1 MKIGDT
7 LAGRYEVR
15 ATLGAGGLGEVFVSR
30 DTRSQRDVA
39 VKVFDPTRCPAD
51 RLAAMATLLAA
62 ASRVDHPAL
71 VLPKI
76 QVGLS
81 ERPPFVVSELIP
93 GEDLAALLARE
104 KCVPWQRA
112 LALVLTCVEGLAA
125 AAKAT
130 GRPHGALKP
139 GNIRVTPNGEARV
152 LDYGIG
158 ELGAAEPPRPRSD
171 GNFAEYRAP
180 EQIQG
185 APLDART
192 DVFALGVLL
201 FELLTGV
208 HPFTG
213 STAHKAMWKVSMP
226 TLSVQPSELAPAT
239 PLPSQVEKLLVR
251 ALARAPADRF
261 RELTDMAHHLALVL
275 RSPGTPTRARPASA
289 TTDQRTQSSPESLAR
304 SRTSVPHRKID
315 EEMTQTI
322 APSATPEELTTML
335 NIPVA
340 HLLKKASSDS
350 SEALVSHTAQNKPQP
365 TPEPVSD
372 LPREPA
378 QVLPS
383 LPSVEVPPVLPGVS
397 DPELSEPTSVLPRR
411 LPAKATAVE
420 PLEATVAFTRR
431 PVDRTAVDGARPA
444 QRQSH
449 LPDTTL
455 ELPTG
460 GPVAEAPRRAID
472 MSADTEATSLLVR
485 PPPTP
490 RSDAM
495 GSMPAREPTALT
507 PSTTDQQRENTL
519 KRTFLILNVV
529 CLLLVV
535 LVVYFLLS

>member
-1 MKIGDT
+1 MCSAMKIGDT
-7 LAGRYEVR
+7 LAGRYDVR
-15 ATLGAGGLGEVFVSR
+15 ATLGAGGLGEVFVAR
-30 DTRSQRDVA
+30 DTRSRRDVA
-39 VKVFDPTRCPAD
+39 VKVFDLARCPAH
-51 RLAAMATLLAA
+51 RLAAMATLLTA

-81 ERPPFVVSELIP
+81 EQPPFVVSEWIT

-104 KCVPWQRA
+104 KHVPWQRA
-112 LALVLTCVEGLAA
+112 LALALACAEGLAVA
-125 AAKAT
+125 VKAT

-139 GNIRVTPNGEARV
+139 GNIRITPSGEARV

-158 ELGAAEPPRPRSD
+158 ELGAAEPLRPRSD
-171 GNFAEYRAP
+171 GSFAEYRAP

-208 HPFTG
+208 HPFAG
-213 STAHKAMWKVSMP
+213 STAHKARWKISMP

-251 ALARAPADRF
+251 AIARTPTDRF
-261 RELTDMAHHLALVL
+261 KDLTDMAHHLALVL
-275 RSPGTPTRARPASA
+275 RSPGAPTRARGPAPSG
-289 TTDQRTQSSPESLAR
+289 TQKKGS
-304 SRTSVPHRKID
+304 

-322 APSATPEELTTML
+322 VPSTPPEELTTML

-340 HLLKKASSDS
+340 RLLREVSSDS
-350 SEALVSHTAQNKPQP
+350 SEAVVSLAVQNKPQA
-365 TPEPVSD
+365 TPGLGLD
-372 LPREPA
+372 LPHEPA
-378 QVLPS
+378 QVLRSVPS
-383 LPSVEVPPVLPGVS
+383 AEGPPALPGK
-397 DPELSEPTSVLPRR
+397 SEPDFSERTSVLPRKM
-411 LPAKATAVE
+411 PAKATAVE
-420 PLEATVAFTRR
+420 PLEATVAFMRR
-431 PVDRTAVDGARPA
+431 PVERTVLDGARPA
-444 QRQSH
+444 QGQSR

-455 ELPTG
+455 ELPAEA
-460 GPVAEAPRRAID
+460 PVAEAPRREID

-485 PPPTP
+485 PPPTRRP
-490 RSDAM
+490 DSA
-495 GSMPAREPTALT
+495 GSPAHESTTFT
-507 PSTTDQQRENTL
+507 PSTTDQQRGNTL

-529 CLLLVV
+529 CLLLAV